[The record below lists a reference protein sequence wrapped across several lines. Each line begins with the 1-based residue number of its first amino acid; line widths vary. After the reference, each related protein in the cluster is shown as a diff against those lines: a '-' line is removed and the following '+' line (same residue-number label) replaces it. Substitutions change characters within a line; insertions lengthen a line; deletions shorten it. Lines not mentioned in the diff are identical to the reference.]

1 MSSQQARG
9 RSQVWLVAGLVL
21 GLIIGGAIAYPLGAA
36 AAPKAPSER
45 AIQLRLTLRE
55 LWVDHAF
62 WAREAVLAA
71 KTANSPAFDQAAQ
84 QLDANAQQLAS
95 ALDQFYPG
103 AGAQALSLLRDHIKF
118 VVAYAVAALTGNST
132 GQSQAV
138 QRMTANADAIASFLS
153 QANPNWPRQAVSAAL
168 AGHVG
173 LHKAQIDA
181 ITASDWARDATVW
194 GQMLQNARA
203 IADTLAS
210 GIVAQF
216 PAKF

>member
-1 MSSQQARG
+1 
-9 RSQVWLVAGLVL
+9 
-21 GLIIGGAIAYPLGAA
+21 
-36 AAPKAPSER
+36 
-45 AIQLRLTLRE
+45 
-55 LWVDHAF
+55 
-62 WAREAVLAA
+62 
-71 KTANSPAFDQAAQ
+71 
-84 QLDANAQQLAS
+84 
-95 ALDQFYPG
+95 
-103 AGAQALSLLRDHIKF
+103 
-118 VVAYAVAALTGNST
+118 
-132 GQSQAV
+132 
-138 QRMTANADAIASFLS
+138 MTANADAIASFLS